1 MYMYSLKI
9 HQFYSFLAAVIG
21 RMKLGLV
28 LLCSVQR
35 ELSNDMQLLDFEMKV
50 EMVKCD
56 HYKNAC
62 L

>member
-1 MYMYSLKI
+1 
-9 HQFYSFLAAVIG
+9 
-21 RMKLGLV
+21 MKLGLV

-56 HYKNAC
+56 HYKKRLSIVHAFK
-62 L
+62 